1 MKTVIVNTEHPKRI
15 KWITTTCCVVGVA
28 LFVLFLVLWQDVLD
42 LSFLFPVYWS
52 LFYFGFLYGE
62 YKLCTYIIDDEADTL
77 TDSRQ
82 KKYPLKLSEL
92 TTATYKENKK
102 GKFRSL
108 VIHDS
113 GVGFMD
119 IRTSR
124 ENADRIVARI
134 REINPAIE
142 VKHANYL

>member
-1 MKTVIVNTEHPKRI
+1 MKTVITNTEHPKRI
-15 KWITTTCCVVGVA
+15 KWITTTCCVVGVT

-42 LSFLFPVYWS
+42 LSFLFPVCWS